1 MGRNVDALMI
11 NGSHK
16 RVFLSAL
23 GTKKKDF
30 WHECGGNVE
39 VYFLISY
46 TQKKKYNN
54 DNHLEKLH
62 AIKSVS
68 VAELQRHIK
77 IPWSLSPIK
86 QIAVFSLTRPG
97 GVNRPCAVMERLGEI
112 IQHVLSALL
121 VDSLCSF

>member
-1 MGRNVDALMI
+1 MRR
-11 NGSHK
+11 K
-16 RVFLSAL
+16 
-23 GTKKKDF
+23 
-30 WHECGGNVE
+30 CGGVFFN
-39 VYFLISY
+39 FLHPE
-46 TQKKKYNN
+46 KKYNN

-86 QIAVFSLTRPG
+86 QIAVFSLTRPS
-97 GVNRPCAVMERLGEI
+97 GVKRPCAVMERLGEI

-121 VDSLCSF
+121 VDSLYSF

>member
-1 MGRNVDALMI
+1 MGRNVDGLMI

-54 DNHLEKLH
+54 
-62 AIKSVS
+62 
-68 VAELQRHIK
+68 ELRRRK
-77 IPWSLSPIK
+77 
-86 QIAVFSLTRPG
+86 
-97 GVNRPCAVMERLGEI
+97 NYM
-112 IQHVLSALL
+112 LL
-121 VDSLCSF
+121 NQCL

>member
-16 RVFLSAL
+16 RVFMRSWN
-23 GTKKKDF
+23 KKKDF

-46 TQKKKYNN
+46 TQKKIYNN

-86 QIAVFSLTRPG
+86 QIAVLSLTRPG
-97 GVNRPCAVMERLGEI
+97 GVKRR
-112 IQHVLSALL
+112 
-121 VDSLCSF
+121 

>member
-46 TQKKKYNN
+46 TQKKN
-54 DNHLEKLH
+54 
-62 AIKSVS
+62 I
-68 VAELQRHIK
+68 
-77 IPWSLSPIK
+77 
-86 QIAVFSLTRPG
+86 
-97 GVNRPCAVMERLGEI
+97 
-112 IQHVLSALL
+112 
-121 VDSLCSF
+121 